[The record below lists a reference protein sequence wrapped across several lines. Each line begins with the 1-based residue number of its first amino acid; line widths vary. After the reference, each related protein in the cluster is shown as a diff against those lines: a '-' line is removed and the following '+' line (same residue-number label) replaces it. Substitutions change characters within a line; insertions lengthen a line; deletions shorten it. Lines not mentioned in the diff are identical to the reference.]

1 MSVLPH
7 RLRHA
12 PTLQVPD
19 KRVTFVRPFVL
30 KGLDGMQPSGTY
42 RVEAGARREGFLSF
56 LMGHRTKKSKRGSGN
71 QRTVGVLRTG
81 NIDPLD
87 LAVVLIRD
95 ALAAEAAWTRVPAD
109 ETE

>member
-1 MSVLPH
+1 MTVWPRCLQQATT
-7 RLRHA
+7 LHA
-12 PTLQVPD
+12 PA
-19 KRVTFVRPFVL
+19 KRVTFARPFFL

-42 RVEAGARREGFLSF
+42 RVEAGARREGFLSL
-56 LMGHRTKKSKRGSGN
+56 LMGYRTTQSRWGFEN
-71 QRTVGVLRTG
+71 LEAVGVLRLD

-95 ALAAEAAWTRVPAD
+95 TLAAETARTRVPAD